1 MLCWNGVLLKLG
13 PRNSCVVSEYERQSD
28 FWKNDSSSYSQKNQS
43 RIGWVLAR
51 LTMLWWFFQEYEQ
64 FIWLGS
70 GLPKSRLRIL
80 KNLIISNLQNG
91 IYNTRT
97 GLWILFLLKVYLPWL
112 PFARLS
118 TELMPKQAVSGSIQF
133 LKWAALE
140 KGWKVVCQDCPFMF
154 LFDRC
159 LMSLW
164 NAAGLCIVSWELL
177 KVC

>member
-1 MLCWNGVLLKLG
+1 MESCWNLAPGILVWFQNMRGSLISEKMILHPI
-13 PRNSCVVSEYERQSD
+13 PRKGSL
-28 FWKNDSSSYSQKNQS
+28 
-43 RIGWVLAR
+43 GWVLAR

-140 KGWKVVCQDCPFMF
+140 KGWKLVCQDCPFMF
-154 LFDRC
+154 LLDRC